1 MTQPKTQKAV
11 RIGGASGFWG
21 DSNLAALQLVRGG
34 QLDYLVFDYL
44 AEVTMSIMARAREND
59 PEQGYALDFVTVVMK
74 QCLTAIVKQHIK
86 VISNAGGMNPE
97 ACGRA
102 IEALADELG
111 LSLRVAVVTGDDLMD
126 ALDTLRNDGVTEM
139 FTGESLPE
147 SCLSANAY
155 LGAFP
160 IASALDQGADMV
172 ITGRC
177 VDSAVTL
184 GACIH
189 EFGWTVTDYD
199 RLAGGSLAGH
209 IIECGAQAT
218 GGLFSDWDLT
228 GRWEDIGYPIAQ
240 VTSEGNFEVTKP
252 DGTGGLV
259 SRGTVAEQLVYE
271 IGDPQA
277 YILPDVVCD
286 FSQVSIRDVGPDCV
300 AVSGARGNAP
310 TDTLKVSATWKDGY
324 RIGMYLTIRGRDA
337 AAKAQ
342 KVADAV
348 VTRCAAMLAPMG
360 APPFTET
367 DVEVLGAEAGYGPH
381 ARNTSSREVVLKVAA
396 KHPLPLALMGL
407 LRELT
412 SSATSMAP
420 GISAM
425 GGNRP
430 KPAPVIRL
438 FSLRVP
444 KPSVRATV
452 HLGQKSWEVP
462 FVSGTSF
469 DTNALVRP
477 SMPSAEGGG
486 DTVIRP
492 LFALAHGRSGDKGN
506 DANIGIIARD
516 ARSLPYLCQT
526 LTAERVAAYFDYL
539 MTGTVE
545 RYFLPG
551 IGALNFVLHD
561 ALGGG
566 GMNSLRN
573 DPQGKAYAQIL
584 LDMPMEVPR
593 DLADALKLL

>member
-1 MTQPKTQKAV
+1 MTHSKRRKTV

-74 QCLTAIVKQHIK
+74 QCLKAIVKQDIT

-102 IEALADELG
+102 IEALAEALG
-111 LSLRVAVVTGDDLMD
+111 LSVRVAVVTGDDRMD
-126 ALDTLRNDGVTEM
+126 ALDTLRNDGVVEM
-139 FTGESLPE
+139 FTGDALPDA
-147 SCLSANAY
+147 CLSANAY

-160 IASALDQGADMV
+160 IAFALNHGANIV

-189 EFGWTVTDYD
+189 EFGWTATDYD

-218 GGLFSDWDLT
+218 GGLFSDWELT

-240 VTSEGNFEVTKP
+240 VTSEGDFEITKP
-252 DGTGGLV
+252 EGTGGLV

-286 FSQVSIRDVGPDCV
+286 FSQVSIRDLGPDCV
-300 AVSGARGNAP
+300 AVSGARGSAP

-348 VTRCAAMLAPMG
+348 FTRCAAMLAQMG

-381 ARNTSSREVVLKVAA
+381 ACNTSSREVVLKVAA
-396 KHPLPLALMGL
+396 KHPLPVALMGL

-412 SSATSMAP
+412 SSGTSMAP

-438 FSLRVP
+438 FSLLVP
-444 KPSVRATV
+444 KTSLHATV
-452 HLGQKSWEVP
+452 HLGQESWEVSV
-462 FVSGTSF
+462 VSGTPF
-469 DTNALVRP
+469 DAGTVKRP
-477 SMPSAEGGG
+477 PLPETTDAAE
-486 DTVIRP
+486 TVVLP

-516 ARSLPYLCQT
+516 NRALPYLCQA
-526 LTAERVAAYFDYL
+526 LTAERVGEYFDYL

-593 DLADALKLL
+593 DLADALALL